1 VSAGVLWSGSTSESY
16 NTSTTPTRW
25 IFTNGSYSLTVG
37 YESSGFISY
46 YQLIVGS
53 NIYECT
59 IQTSE
64 PTLPSPSDP
73 DPTDPDPS
81 DPDPSDPEPT
91 KDDIAS
97 FPYIIFSIISLGT
110 ISVIIKSK
118 FKIIK

>member
-1 VSAGVLWSGSTSESY
+1 MSAGVLWSGSTSESY

-73 DPTDPDPS
+73 DPS